1 MQEEKKIDVLFQI
14 LSSEQQIL
22 QRVDQKAFTML
33 SLMGVFAVFFIIH
46 YTKIP
51 PNTFNFICIFLYFLS
66 VITSIYFLVLVVVPR
81 VKDVE
86 TSPVPEKKKI
96 LPTFFGGIIKYK
108 SAEEYSKQLNL
119 LLEDPNE
126 TYETFA
132 KSVYSIGR
140 INAFKHKYLKYGI
153 MCFVVAIAMEFTII
167 VSLYV
172 NLLIVSF
179 GG

>member
-1 MQEEKKIDVLFQI
+1 MNIN
-14 LSSEQQIL
+14 LSN
-22 QRVDQKAFTML
+22 
-33 SLMGVFAVFFIIH
+33 FI
-46 YTKIP
+46 
-51 PNTFNFICIFLYFLS
+51 TFNFACIFLYFLS
-66 VITSIYFLVLVVVPR
+66 VIISIYFLVLVVVPR

-86 TSPVPEKKKI
+86 TSPEPEKKKI
-96 LPTFFGGIIKYK
+96 LPTFFGGIVRYK
-108 SAEEYSKQLNL
+108 SAVEYAKQFNL

-153 MCFVVAIAMEFTII
+153 IWFVIAIAMEFTII

-172 NLLIVSF
+172 NLLIVSI
-179 GG
+179 GR